1 MQLRDFVDHVAGFDA
16 LPHPE
21 KIKLFAWYLHTYR
34 KMDCFVNGDIRKCYS
49 ALHLAAPDV
58 TVYIPRLVAKR
69 PPELI
74 KDARGYRLEGTIRRA
89 FDAKYGESPAT
100 VAVTGTLAGLPSKIP
115 SLQEQVFLDET
126 LACYKVR
133 AFRATIVMAWN
144 LAYAHLLQWILA
156 DSNRLA
162 EFNAAIERR
171 YPKRRGFAVQK
182 RDDFDEFKESELLEV
197 AKNAGLYSKDVGK
210 VLAQKLD
217 RRNSAA
223 HPSTI
228 TFDQPQ
234 ADDVITDL
242 VFNVVLPLKL

>member
-1 MQLRDFVDHVAGFDA
+1 MQLRDFVEQVAGFDS
-16 LPHPE
+16 LQHPD

-34 KMDCFVNGDIRKCYS
+34 KVEYFGNGDIRKCYS
-49 ALHLAAPDV
+49 ELHLVPPDV
-58 TVYIPRLVAKR
+58 TVYLPRLTAKK

-74 KDARGYRLEGTIRRA
+74 KDARGYRLEGKIRRA
-89 FDAKYGESPAT
+89 LDAKYGEHPT
-100 VAVTGTLAGLPSKIP
+100 TIAVTSSLAELPSKIP
-115 SLQEQVFLDET
+115 ELSEQVFLKET
-126 LACYKVR
+126 IACYKVR

-156 DSNRLA
+156 DANRLA
-162 EFNAAIERR
+162 DFNAAIPRR
-171 YPKRRGFAVQK
+171 YPKRSGFIVRK

-197 AKNAGLYSKDVGK
+197 AKNAGLYSKDIGK
-210 VLAQKLD
+210 VLAHKLD

-228 TFDQPQ
+228 TFEQSQ

-242 VFNVVLPLKL
+242 VSNVVLPLEL